1 MSSHAT
7 PRGSH
12 AAVRRRWT
20 ELVAEYERDSLTQC
34 AFCERHAL
42 VLSSFTRWRRR
53 LLEERA
59 AERLSPFVRVTLA
72 DERPADPPLQPAS
85 PTLRV
90 TLPSGVCI
98 EGIGAANAALVAE
111 LVRTL

>member
-20 ELVAEYERDSLTQC
+20 ELVAEYEGDSLTQR
-34 AFCERHAL
+34 AFCEQHDL

-59 AERLSPFVRVTLA
+59 EGPEPFVRVMLA
-72 DERPADPPLQPAS
+72 EDPPTNPAPELS
-85 PTLRV
+85 SAALRV
-90 TLPSGVCI
+90 RLPSGVCI
-98 EGIGAANAALVAE
+98 EGVSAANAALVAE

>member
-1 MSSHAT
+1 MSSRST

-12 AAVRRRWT
+12 AAVRRRWA
-20 ELVAEYERDSLTQC
+20 ELVAEYERGTLTQR

-53 LLEERA
+53 LLEERTEDSA
-59 AERLSPFVRVTLA
+59 SFVRVSLA
-72 DERPADPPLQPAS
+72 DERPASRAPSVPP

-98 EGIGAANAALVAE
+98 EGVSAANAALLVD
-111 LVRTL
+111 LVRSL